1 MAIDL
6 LFVGIAIYGFYVGF
20 SRGIIKTIISVLSI
34 IVGIIAALRFAPKMT
49 DLLKELFNEQSPLM
63 FVAGLI
69 LTFLLTMTILRIVGK
84 GLEGIL
90 QTANINFINQILGG
104 VFMAASL
111 VFLYSLALWFVIQVM
126 RNPENSQLVVDS
138 RTYPFL
144 KEYPSM
150 VFNGFSKLKPVIQ
163 DFWDYTIDLMDE
175 FDSISNTPED
185 SIQIYD
191 LPEEE
196 YDARRQE

>member
-1 MAIDL
+1 MTIDL
-6 LFVGIAIYGFYVGF
+6 LFVGIAVYGFYVGF
-20 SRGIIKTIISVLSI
+20 SRGIIKTIISVVSI
-34 IVGIIAALRFAPKMT
+34 IVGVIAALRFAPKMT

-111 VFLYSLALWFVIQVM
+111 VFLYSLALWFVVQVM

-144 KEYPSM
+144 KEYPGI
-150 VFNGFSKLKPVIQ
+150 VFNGFSKLKPIIQ

-175 FDSISNTPED
+175 FDSMSNTPED